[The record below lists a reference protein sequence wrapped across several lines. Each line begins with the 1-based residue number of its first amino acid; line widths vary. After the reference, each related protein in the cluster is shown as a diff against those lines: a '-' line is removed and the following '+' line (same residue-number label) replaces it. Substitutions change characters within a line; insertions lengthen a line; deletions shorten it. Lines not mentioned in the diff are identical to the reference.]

1 MTRQEVLFEQRLRL
15 ALTIVYL
22 CLATANIVLMLKE
35 KKAAEQ
41 KPAAET
47 VPEIEQRADEAE
59 NP

>member
-1 MTRQEVLFEQRLRL
+1 MTRQEVIFEQRLRL

-41 KPAAET
+41 KPAEA
-47 VPEIEQRADEAE
+47 VPAIEQRADEAE